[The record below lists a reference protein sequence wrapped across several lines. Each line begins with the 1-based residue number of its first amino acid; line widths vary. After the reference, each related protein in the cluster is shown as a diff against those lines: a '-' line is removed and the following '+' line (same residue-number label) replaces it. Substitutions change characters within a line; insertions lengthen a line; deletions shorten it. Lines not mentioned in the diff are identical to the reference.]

1 MEKPI
6 GIVMAAGRGTRMREL
21 TDHTPKPMLMVR
33 GKPIIAHVLNGLA
46 PQVSLIVVVVGY
58 LGEQIKEH
66 IGDAFEGVP
75 VIYAIQSNPTGG
87 TLDALRA
94 GLLAVESRKTEGFI
108 VTSAD
113 DIHTLE
119 AFGSLGLHAAHKP
132 NDMALIGIT
141 LEDKD
146 RLKRFGV
153 FALDS
158 AGRISGIEEKPVVP
172 PSSIINCALYYF
184 PFAFKNY
191 LFAEVQ
197 PQPNGELYLTDPL
210 DLWIREKGAD
220 LYIAYNWQPVGTP
233 EDLEAAN
240 VE

>member
-1 MEKPI
+1 
-6 GIVMAAGRGTRMREL
+6 MAAGRGTRMREL
-21 TDHTPKPMLMVR
+21 TDHTPKPMLKVH
-33 GKPIIAHVLNGLA
+33 GEPIITHVLKGLA
-46 PQVSLIVVVVGY
+46 PQVSHIVVVVGY
-58 LGEQIKEH
+58 LGEQIREH
-66 IGDAFEGVP
+66 IGNSFEGVP
-75 VIYAIQSNPTGG
+75 VVYATQQNPTGG
-87 TLDALRA
+87 TLDALRE
-94 GLLAVESRKTEGFI
+94 GLRAVSTIQNDGYI

-119 AFGSLGLHAAHKP
+119 AFESLGSHAAHKP

-158 AGRISGIEEKPVVP
+158 KGRISGIEEKPAVP
-172 PSSIINCALYYF
+172 PSSVINCALYYF
-184 PFAFKNY
+184 PFAFKKY
-191 LFAEVQ
+191 LFAEVV

-220 LYIAYNWQPVGTP
+220 LYTAQSWQPIGTP
-233 EDLEAAN
+233 EDLAVAN
-240 VE
+240 VG